1 MPYAKIPLPA
11 APEAAV
17 PSSCRTVENRIASNS
32 QKFLYTDIGTALRK
46 GRRFG
51 LLILIIGCQ
60 EVLLPDDSSTM
71 RKEALMTDF
80 ELLSLVIGIISL
92 VVIVR
97 KK

>member
-1 MPYAKIPLPA
+1 MLKSGELLIFVDRLFSAHIIVK
-11 APEAAV
+11 
-17 PSSCRTVENRIASNS
+17 
-32 QKFLYTDIGTALRK
+32 GTAIN

>member
-1 MPYAKIPLPA
+1 MLIFVDKSFSLI
-11 APEAAV
+11 
-17 PSSCRTVENRIASNS
+17 IID
-32 QKFLYTDIGTALRK
+32 KGTAIN

-60 EVLLPDDSSTM
+60 EALLPDDSSTM

>member
-1 MPYAKIPLPA
+1 M
-11 APEAAV
+11 
-17 PSSCRTVENRIASNS
+17 
-32 QKFLYTDIGTALRK
+32 
-46 GRRFG
+46 
-51 LLILIIGCQ
+51 ILIIGCQ
-60 EVLLPDDSSTM
+60 EALLPDDSSPM

>member
-1 MPYAKIPLPA
+1 M
-11 APEAAV
+11 
-17 PSSCRTVENRIASNS
+17 
-32 QKFLYTDIGTALRK
+32 
-46 GRRFG
+46 
-51 LLILIIGCQ
+51 ILIIGCQ
-60 EVLLPDDSSTM
+60 EALLPDDSSTM

>member
-1 MPYAKIPLPA
+1 M
-11 APEAAV
+11 
-17 PSSCRTVENRIASNS
+17 
-32 QKFLYTDIGTALRK
+32 
-46 GRRFG
+46 
-51 LLILIIGCQ
+51 ILIIGCQ